1 MRRDRPTSKPR
12 PAWLLAV
19 GTAKPADELVIAGE
33 TFHLRET
40 LKVDAFA
47 LTARYR
53 SASTAGDAVV
63 KRCRTQPAFGLPFGW
78 LGRRLAQRERFFHH
92 RLADLAGVPADLGD
106 VSIDGRGEPNA
117 FARAWV
123 TGAPLQRDARP
134 ADGFFDRA
142 EALVAAAHDR
152 GVALVDLDKVD
163 NFIVDEHGAPH
174 LLDFQL
180 AFCVDRRGW
189 LPRRLAE
196 RVLRTQQRC
205 DRYHMLKHRLRQQP
219 ETVPGGRAELD
230 RLRPGW
236 IRQWGRVWRPVILAR
251 RRLFVVLGVRRGD
264 GTAATEAVPGGQS
277 SYQ

>member
-19 GTAKPADELVIAGE
+19 GTAKPADELTIGQE
-33 TFHLRET
+33 EFRLIET

-53 SASTAGDAVV
+53 AVGRDADAVV
-63 KRCRTQPAFGLPFGW
+63 KRCRTQPAFGVPFAW
-78 LGRRLAQRERFFHH
+78 LGRRLARRERFFHG
-92 RLADLAGVPADLGD
+92 RLAQVAGVPADLGD
-106 VSIDGRGEPNA
+106 VWIGGLAQPSA

-123 TGAPLQRDARP
+123 PGAPLLRTDSPGA
-134 ADGFFDRA
+134 GFFDRA
-142 EALVAAAHDR
+142 EALVDAAHQL